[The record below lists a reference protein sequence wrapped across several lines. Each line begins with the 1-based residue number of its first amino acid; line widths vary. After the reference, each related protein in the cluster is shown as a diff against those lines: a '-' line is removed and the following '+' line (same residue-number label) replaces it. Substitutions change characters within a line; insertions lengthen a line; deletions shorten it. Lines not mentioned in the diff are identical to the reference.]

1 MSDVSSVTNH
11 FATANEDFATTTSGV
26 TTSGGNVVNLNSVSG
41 LTNASIFVG
50 VIEPGGAKEQVFT
63 GVVDVSGSR
72 ITGVVWTK
80 GTNVEHASGVAVVDY
95 DTGTAFNMM
104 RKGILVQHKQDGTHA
119 NTITTNTI
127 NENTAANGV
136 TIDGL
141 NIKDGVLNTASSV
154 IKSNLEKPHYNCLYY
169 ATNDG
174 QVFSTQTRATYSES
188 DTVNGYGITAYTGA
202 SARMVIAR
210 DGIYTVHLRFRC
222 IDVSSVAYITWI
234 YIQPGDGNTYAIRRP
249 DQALAVSLNDE
260 WTLTQWMPAGTIIW
274 QDVYSSNQTR
284 FGRSNDGGTAPAFDR
299 INATSMTVYEIR

>member
-104 RKGILVQHKQDGTHA
+104 RKGILVSHNQDGTLK
-119 NTITTNTI
+119 NNSVTTDSI
-127 NENTAANGV
+127 NNSAVTSAKIADSAVTSAKLNPSKTTDANGWKV
-136 TIDGL
+136 YDFGAFKMYTYSQYQS
-141 NIKDGVLNTASSV
+141 KSV
-154 IKSNLEKPHYNCLYY
+154 IN
-169 ATNDG
+169 G
-174 QVFSTQTRATYSES
+174 QRTAFATYPLPSGTTYANLKIAGIS
-188 DTVNGYGITAYTGA
+188 WDGTYGGHVLAGVDSGGSGGWNVSLGNQYAGGTLIFSGYVTLTV
-202 SARMVIAR
+202 
-210 DGIYTVHLRFRC
+210 
-222 IDVSSVAYITWI
+222 IDV
-234 YIQPGDGNTYAIRRP
+234 
-249 DQALAVSLNDE
+249 
-260 WTLTQWMPAGTIIW
+260 
-274 QDVYSSNQTR
+274 
-284 FGRSNDGGTAPAFDR
+284 
-299 INATSMTVYEIR
+299 